1 MAYIGLN
8 SQEVDDIVKGLKVLR
23 DRTYNRYHLAKDQ
36 QSETAQNNLKR
47 YEELEALRIRVGQ
60 EYYRQNQGEA
70 SAIGSVV
77 ETLR

>member
-47 YEELEALRIRVGQ
+47 YQELEALRIRIGQ
-60 EYYRQNQGEA
+60 DYFRQGLEA
-70 SAIGSVV
+70 IQAVS
-77 ETLR
+77 